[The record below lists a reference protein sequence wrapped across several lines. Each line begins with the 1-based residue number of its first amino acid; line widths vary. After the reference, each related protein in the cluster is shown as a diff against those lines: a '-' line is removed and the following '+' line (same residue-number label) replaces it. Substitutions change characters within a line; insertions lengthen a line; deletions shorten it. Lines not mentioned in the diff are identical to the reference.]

1 MQGSYQFFAPELLS
15 RKNDPIRQHIKGETS
30 DIWALGISFYFI
42 LTGKTPYHDAKN
54 VCQLS
59 ELVHGREIDFSLI
72 KDPEARE
79 VLEKMLEKDPL
90 KRASLEDLTKLKWCS
105 FNNNEKL
112 EVDNIEEN
120 EVKGLGNVSR
130 TVAISNLKKSYS
142 FKINFESKFNKKN
155 ID

>member
-1 MQGSYQFFAPELLS
+1 M
-15 RKNDPIRQHIKGETS
+15 
-30 DIWALGISFYFI
+30 
-42 LTGKTPYHDAKN
+42 
-54 VCQLS
+54 
-59 ELVHGREIDFSLI
+59 I
-72 KDPEARE
+72 KDPDARE
-79 VLEKMLEKDPL
+79 VLEKMLERDPL

-120 EVKGLGNVSR
+120 EVKGLGNVNR

-142 FKINFESKFNKKN
+142 FKVNFESKFNKKN